1 MTVHTVKVF
10 RSFLNLALKYYSTL
24 TRKGNYAIMQ
34 LDQKVAIVT
43 GSDSGIGRA
52 IAIEF
57 AKEGAT
63 VVVNYAHAK
72 DKANEVLQTIQN
84 NGGKAVVIQADVSQ
98 YQQAVGL
105 IQQTVEHF
113 NRLDIMVNNAGM
125 EIHGPFLDVT
135 EEQWD
140 RVLGVDLKGAF
151 FCAQAAAREMV
162 KRKIPGRI
170 INVSS
175 VHEDLPMPNNSPY
188 CCAKGGLRMMMR
200 TICLE
205 LAPYNITVNNIGP
218 GAVDTPID
226 ADVKADPQKMKALLD
241 EIPLHRMG
249 QPEEVAKLAL
259 YLASDAAAY
268 VTGSTYFIDGGLM
281 RNTGGL

>member
-1 MTVHTVKVF
+1 
-10 RSFLNLALKYYSTL
+10 
-24 TRKGNYAIMQ
+24 MQ
-34 LDQKVAIVT
+34 LDAKVAIVT
-43 GSDSGIGRA
+43 GADSGIGRA
-52 IAIEF
+52 IAIEL
-57 AKEGAT
+57 AKAGAT
-63 VVVNYAHAK
+63 VVVNYAHNQAK
-72 DKANEVLQTIQN
+72 AEEVRQTIEQSQ
-84 NGGKAVVIQADVSQ
+84 GKALVVQADVSQ

-125 EIHGPFLDVT
+125 EIHNGFLDVT

-140 RVLGVDLKGAF
+140 RVLSVDLKGAF

-162 KRKIPGRI
+162 KRKTPGRI

-175 VHEDLPMPNNSPY
+175 VHEDIPMPKNAPY
-188 CCAKGGLRMMMR
+188 CCAKGGLRMMTR

-205 LAPYNITVNNIGP
+205 LAPYNITVNNIAP

-226 ADVKADPQKMKALLD
+226 ADVKADPEKMNALLA

-249 QPEEVAKLAL
+249 QPEEIGKLAL
-259 YLASDAAAY
+259 YLASDASAY
-268 VTGSTYFIDGGLM
+268 VTGSTFTIDGGLSV
-281 RNTGGL
+281 NTGAL

>member
-1 MTVHTVKVF
+1 
-10 RSFLNLALKYYSTL
+10 
-24 TRKGNYAIMQ
+24 MQ
-34 LDQKVAIVT
+34 FDQKVVIVT

-63 VVVNYAHAK
+63 VVINYAHSQ
-72 DKANEVLQTIQN
+72 DKAQEVQQTIEKN
-84 NGGKAVVIQADVSQ
+84 NGKAIVIQADVSQ
-98 YQQAVGL
+98 YAQVTGL
-105 IQQTVEHF
+105 IQQTVERF
-113 NRLDIMVNNAGM
+113 DRLDIMVNNAGM
-125 EIHGPFLDVT
+125 EIHSGFLDVT

-162 KRKIPGRI
+162 KRKTAGRI
-170 INVSS
+170 INISS
-175 VHEDLPMPNNSPY
+175 VHEDLPMPQNSPY
-188 CCAKGGLRMMMR
+188 CCAKGGLRMMTR
-200 TICLE
+200 TVCLE
-205 LAPYNITVNNIGP
+205 LAPHNITMNNIAP

-226 ADVKADPQKMKALLD
+226 ADVKADPQKFAALLQ

-249 QPEEVAKLAL
+249 QPEEIAKLAT

-268 VTGSTYFIDGGLM
+268 VTGSTYVIDGGLSV
-281 RNTGGL
+281 NTGAL